1 MITKL
6 TLTIDKDVIGK
17 AKKHASLQ
25 GRSLSNIVETYL
37 KVITSDEKLAKS
49 DYTPRIKALK
59 GSFKAPAGFDYK
71 EELRKGLAD
80 KYL

>member
-6 TLTIDKDVIGK
+6 TLTIDQDVIGR
-17 AKKHASLQ
+17 AKKHASRE
-25 GRSLSNIVETYL
+25 GRSLSDIVESYL
-37 KVITSDEKLAKS
+37 KIITSDEKREEVRI
-49 DYTPRIKALK
+49 TPRVKALK

-71 EELRKGLAD
+71 EELKKGLSK

>member
-6 TLTIDKDVIGK
+6 TLTIDRDVIGR
-17 AKKHASLQ
+17 AKKHASQQ
-25 GRSLSNIVETYL
+25 GRSLSDIVETYL
-37 KVITSDEKLAKS
+37 KVITSDEKRSEA
-49 DYTPRIKALK
+49 DYTLRVKALK

-71 EELRKGLAD
+71 EELKKGLSK